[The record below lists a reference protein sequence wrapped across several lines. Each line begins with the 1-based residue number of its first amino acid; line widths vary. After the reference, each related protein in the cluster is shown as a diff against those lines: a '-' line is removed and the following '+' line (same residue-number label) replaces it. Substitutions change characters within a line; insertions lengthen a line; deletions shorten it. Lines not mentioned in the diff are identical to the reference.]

1 MEEKGVV
8 NLNYYKYYNILCNI
22 EIIRKIFIFIRM
34 EVGYIREVFYF
45 SMRGCFI
52 EIFKC
57 QYSFFV
63 GDIFVKIICFDYI
76 EMYVIKIK
84 IVKWEIKIFIKN

>member
-52 EIFKC
+52 DIFKC
-57 QYSFFV
+57 
-63 GDIFVKIICFDYI
+63 
-76 EMYVIKIK
+76 
-84 IVKWEIKIFIKN
+84 

>member
-8 NLNYYKYYNILCNI
+8 NLSYYKYYNILCNI
-22 EIIRKIFIFIRM
+22 EIIRKIFIRM

-57 QYSFFV
+57 
-63 GDIFVKIICFDYI
+63 
-76 EMYVIKIK
+76 
-84 IVKWEIKIFIKN
+84 